1 MNRAAKRISA
11 WGLALA
17 MLLLC
22 TGCIFAPEYIEVTA
36 DEAIFAERFYYEQ
49 LSEEDQLIYREIY
62 QGITEQK
69 AEFIVHSTTGEKAN
83 DILTEVLLDS
93 PELFWTEG
101 HVTSTA
107 YYDIYT
113 VVEPVYNCTTEEKA
127 KKQTQIETA
136 TAEILG
142 SVPANLGEYDK
153 IKYIYE
159 YLVNSIEYVEDAPDN
174 QNMYSA
180 LVGKSTVCAGYAKA
194 NQYLLRKLGLEC
206 IYVTG
211 KASGEEKMQEHAWNI
226 VKCNGKYYYEDV
238 TWADPL
244 FAPTEEPVVGSNQMI
259 YDYLCCDENALSAT
273 HTIAEGY
280 EYPICNSDD
289 LNYYR
294 MNGMFYET
302 ADKKVLRDAMYQ
314 SINAKS
320 ACTIFKFASSDVYNQ
335 AKDLIMEQLLDDA
348 IQYLGRRYGLWEVT
362 CYYHEDA
369 KLNKFIVD
377 WIYQ

>member
-1 MNRAAKRISA
+1 MSRVARKILV
-11 WGLALA
+11 WTLALFVV
-17 MLLLC
+17 LSC
-22 TGCIFAPEYIEVTA
+22 TGCIFEPEYIEVTT
-36 DEAIFAERFYYEQ
+36 DESVFSERFYYEQ
-49 LSEEDQLIYREIY
+49 LSEEEQLIYREIY

-83 DILTEVLLDS
+83 EILEEVLLDS

-107 YYDIYT
+107 YFESYT
-113 VVEPVYNCTTEEKA
+113 VVEPTYNCTAEEKA
-127 KKQTQIETA
+127 KKQTEIETA
-136 TAEILG
+136 TVEILS
-142 SVPANLGEYDK
+142 SVPPNLGEYEK

-180 LVGKSTVCAGYAKA
+180 LVWKSTVCAGYAKA
-194 NQYLLRKLGLEC
+194 NQYLLRKLGLDC

-211 KASGEEKMQEHAWNI
+211 KASGEEEMQEHAWNI

-244 FAPTEEPVVGSNQMI
+244 FAPSEEPAVGTNQMI

-273 HTIAEGY
+273 HTIAKGY

-294 MNGMFYET
+294 LNGMFYET
-302 ADKKVLRDAMYQ
+302 ADKKALRDAMYQ

-335 AKDLIMEQLLDDA
+335 ARDTIIEQLLDDA
-348 IQYLGRRYGLWEVT
+348 IQYLGRRYGLGEVT
-362 CYYHEDA
+362 CYYREDA

-377 WIYQ
+377 WVYK